1 MKHAEFVHLHLHT
14 HYSLLDGAIRP
25 DKLFKKA
32 HEFKMPALA
41 ITDHGNMFGTIDFYQ
56 QAYQAGIKPIIGCEV
71 YVAPGSRFD
80 KEARNGAETSYHLIL
95 LAENQTG
102 YKNLM
107 YLVSKGFLEGFY
119 YRPRIDKELLKTHNE
134 GLIALS
140 SCMHGEIGSHM
151 LKNGMQKAVA
161 TAEEYSALFDDRRF
175 YLELQENKIP
185 EQRDLNMKLIEL
197 SKKLSLP
204 LVATNDC
211 HYLTKN
217 DSRAHEVLLC
227 LQTGKTLDSPDRMHF
242 STDEFYFKSPQEMA
256 KSFSYAPESLKN
268 TIEIAERCNL
278 KITFDE
284 IKFPT
289 FHAPDGVDMKA
300 YLEELARKGLDE
312 RLDLFPNKEELLQPY
327 TDRLEEE
334 LKIIESTGFIDYFL
348 IVSDFVRHAKEQG
361 IAVGPGRGSAAGSLV
376 AYALKITEVDPIT
389 YGLLFER
396 FLNPERISLPDIDID
411 FCKERRDEI
420 IEYVSTKYGK
430 DNVAQII
437 TFGKMQAK
445 GVIRDVGRVMN
456 MPYKEVDR
464 IAKLV
469 PNVLNI
475 SLTEALKQE
484 PQLRE
489 MVNSDERVK
498 ELFSLSLSLEGLPRH
513 ASTHAAGIVISD
525 KELVEYLPLYRGQ
538 NNEVVTQYAMNEVGK
553 IGLIK
558 FDFLGLKTLTLIEK
572 CLDLINASQSEHLTM
587 NTLPLDDP
595 AVYDLL
601 SAGQT
606 DGVFQ
611 LESQGMKDLVVRLKP
626 ENMEDLIALLAL
638 YRPGPLGSGMVDDF
652 IKRKR
657 GDTRITYELKQ
668 LEGILADTYGVILYQ
683 EQVMQI
689 ASKLANFSLGDADLL
704 RRAMGKKKTDVMQAQ
719 KEKFMKGAKT
729 NKINPKKAEK
739 IYTQM
744 AKFAEYGFNKSHS
757 TAYALIAFQT
767 AYLKT
772 HYPVQFMAALL
783 TCEMDNNDK
792 ILRYMN
798 ECREMGI
805 DVLPPDINE
814 SNRDFTVSQKKI
826 RFGLAAVKNVGG
838 AAIDSVIT
846 TRKEAEHFSSLFD
859 FCEQIDLRKTNRKV
873 IESLI
878 KCGAFDSTGFHRSQ
892 MIEVLDKAI
901 EQSQRIQKD
910 RLSKQTN
917 MFDLFGSGGGPAGK
931 REDAFPPL
939 PEWPQEELLAHEK
952 ESLGF
957 YISEHPLNRFK
968 DYLLQYTSADTL
980 STADQPRESEV
991 KIAGI
996 VNKRRETTTRKGDR
1010 MAFITLED
1018 LKGVIEVI
1026 VFPELYKACSEML
1039 KTDQPLLITGKVS
1052 KEEESDTPKIL
1063 ASSVIPLSDAP
1074 QNIPLATHLTL
1085 NLSAIDLH
1093 HLQELKRAL
1102 LNNPGD
1108 CQTFL
1113 HLIGPSKSET
1123 ILSLGREFNVNPTP
1137 QLMNELQDI
1146 FGNALSTADRNQ
1158 RAG

>member
-32 HEFKMPALA
+32 HDYKMPALA
-41 ITDHGNMFGTIDFYQ
+41 ITDHGNMFGTIEFYQ
-56 QAYQAGIKPIIGCEV
+56 LAYQAGIKPIIGCEV

-80 KEARNGAETSYHLIL
+80 KEPRNGAETSYHLIL
-95 LAENQTG
+95 LAENTTG

-119 YRPRIDKELLKTHNE
+119 YRPRIDKELLKSHNE

-140 SCMHGEIGSHM
+140 SCMHGEVGAQI
-151 LKNGMQKAVA
+151 LKNNMDKAIK
-161 TAEEYSALFDDRRF
+161 TAEEYSELFDDRRF
-175 YLELQENKIP
+175 YLEIQENNIP
-185 EQRDLNMKLIEL
+185 EQRDLNTKLIEL

-211 HYLTKN
+211 HYLTKE

-256 KSFSYAPESLKN
+256 KRFSYAPEALKN

-300 YLEELARKGLDE
+300 YLEDLARTGLQE
-312 RLDLFPNKEELLQPY
+312 RLELLPNSNELLQPY
-327 TDRLEEE
+327 TERLEEE

-348 IVSDFVRHAKEQG
+348 IVADFVNYAKERG

-420 IEYVSTKYGK
+420 IDYVTTKYGK

-445 GVIRDVGRVMN
+445 GVIRDVGRVLN
-456 MPYKEVDR
+456 MPYKEVDQ

-475 SLTEALKQE
+475 SLSEALKQE
-484 PQLRE
+484 PRLRE
-489 MVNSDERVK
+489 MTDSDQRVK
-498 ELFSLSLSLEGLPRH
+498 ELFSLSLALEGLPRH

-572 CLDLINASQSEHLTM
+572 CLDLINANRSEPLTA
-587 NTLPLDDP
+587 NNLPLDDP
-595 AVYDLL
+595 AVYKLL

-668 LEGILADTYGVILYQ
+668 LEDILADTYGVILYQ

-689 ASKLANFSLGDADLL
+689 ASRLASFSLGDADLL
-704 RRAMGKKKTDVMQAQ
+704 RRAMGKKKTDVMHAQ
-719 KEKFMKGAKT
+719 KEKFMKGAKA

-739 IYTQM
+739 LYTQM

-767 AYLKT
+767 AYLKA
-772 HYPVQFMAALL
+772 HYPVEFMAALL

-814 SNRDFTVSQKKI
+814 SNRDFTVTQGKI
-826 RFGLAAVKNVGG
+826 RFGLAAVKNVGS
-838 AAIDSVIT
+838 AAMDSVIT
-846 TRKEAEHFSSLFD
+846 TRKESGHFTSLFHFS
-859 FCEQIDLRKTNRKV
+859 EQIDLRKTNRKV
-873 IESLI
+873 MESLI
-878 KCGAFDSTGFHRSQ
+878 KCGAFDSTGAYRSQ
-892 MIEVLDKAI
+892 MMEVLDSAI
-901 EQSQRIQKD
+901 EKAQRIQKD
-910 RLSKQTN
+910 RQSKQTN
-917 MFDLFGSGGGPAGK
+917 MFDLFGSGEGTGGA
-931 REDAFPPL
+931 REDSFPPI
-939 PEWPQEELLAHEK
+939 PEWSQEELLAHEK

-957 YISEHPLNRFK
+957 YISEHPLNSFK
-968 DYLLQYTSADTL
+968 DYLLQYTTADTL
-980 STADQPRESEV
+980 SCAEQSRESEIT
-991 KIAGI
+991 IAGI

-1010 MAFITLED
+1010 MSFITLED

-1026 VFPELYKACSEML
+1026 VFPELYKSCSEVI
-1039 KTDQPLLITGKVS
+1039 KSDQPLLITGKVS
-1052 KEEESDTPKIL
+1052 KEEESETPKIL
-1063 ASSVIPLSDAP
+1063 ASTIIPLSEAP
-1074 QNIPLATHLTL
+1074 QRVPLATHLTL
-1085 NLSAIDLH
+1085 NLSDIDTH
-1093 HLQELKRAL
+1093 HLQQLKQTL
-1102 LNNPGD
+1102 LNYPGE

-1113 HLIGPSKSET
+1113 HLIGPRKSET
-1123 ILSLGREFNVNPTP
+1123 ILSLGNEFKVNPTP
-1137 QLMNELQDI
+1137 QLMDELKTI
-1146 FGNALSTADRNQ
+1146 FGDALSTTDRNQ